1 MRRPGDFARADQCQ
15 HFPIIL
21 YHISS
26 VKSSGLAKFFCFID
40 LKWYSAKSVAS
51 RSGVKFC
58 ARPDRCV
65 VSNFKGYTSCKTS
78 WNQLS
83 PSSCEASCNPPSC
96 AAPCQL
102 QIARAVKFL
111 PAATSRQIL
120 IVHGSC
126 KPAVKFLYQLQ
137 LRQAATLVKFYEGKP
152 AGSFIFLYI

>member
-1 MRRPGDFARADQCQ
+1 M
-15 HFPIIL
+15 
-21 YHISS
+21 
-26 VKSSGLAKFFCFID
+26 
-40 LKWYSAKSVAS
+40 AS

-152 AGSFIFLYI
+152 AGSFIFYIYKNPILLYHKLKRKSNFNRIPHNTESRKI